1 MKNVIINNG
10 RATVTV
16 TAAHNVTV
24 TEKAITIDL
33 VTGFNL
39 TKKTKTKTTTKAKTN
54 KVTKTAKRRG
64 RPAKAT
70 SQVDLDQTTKL
81 DRGQR
86 NLSPIFNLKLFIMP
100 EQDVIMWPFEVP
112 KHIDIRSA

>member
-39 TKKTKTKTTTKAKTN
+39 TKKTKTKTTTKAKTKK
-54 KVTKTAKRRG
+54 KVSSINLTKTPKKKAG
-64 RPAKAT
+64 RPKKTA
-70 SQVDLDQTTKL
+70 
-81 DRGQR
+81 
-86 NLSPIFNLKLFIMP
+86 
-100 EQDVIMWPFEVP
+100 
-112 KHIDIRSA
+112 